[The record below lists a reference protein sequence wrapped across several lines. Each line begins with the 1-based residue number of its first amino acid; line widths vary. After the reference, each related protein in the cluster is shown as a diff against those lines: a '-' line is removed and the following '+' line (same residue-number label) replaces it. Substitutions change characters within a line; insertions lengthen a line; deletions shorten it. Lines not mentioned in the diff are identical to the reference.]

1 MVMQQE
7 SSEYRMPI
15 AVPNGI
21 ILALI
26 GILVLLTPL
35 VEEVPPSKLTIDLV
49 AGGVMTVGG
58 MLSLLWGLRRARRAR
73 V

>member
-1 MVMQQE
+1 MQQG

-35 VEEVPPSKLTIDLV
+35 VEEVPRSKLAMNTV

-58 MLSLLWGLRRARRAR
+58 ILSLLWGLKRARRAKA
-73 V
+73 

>member
-1 MVMQQE
+1 MQQGQ
-7 SSEYRMPI
+7 SEYRMPI

-35 VEEVPPSKLTIDLV
+35 VEEVPRSKLAMNLI

-58 MLSLLWGLRRARRAR
+58 ILSLLWGFKQARRAKT
-73 V
+73 